1 VAKLKMC
8 KLAKLS
14 KEELNLIQEIEAKL
28 KHVVLI
34 AYEKPP
40 EIAELT
46 IEQLE
51 KIKNLENQLKVKLV
65 AYK

>member
-1 VAKLKMC
+1 MC

-14 KEELNLIQEIEAKL
+14 EEELKLIQELEAKL
-28 KHVVLI
+28 NHIVLI

-40 EIAELT
+40 EIAKLT
-46 IEQLE
+46 NEQLE

>member
-1 VAKLKMC
+1 MC

-14 KEELNLIQEIEAKL
+14 EEELKLIQKLETKL
-28 KHVVLI
+28 KHIVLI
-34 AYEKPP
+34 AYEKPS

-46 IEQLE
+46 NEQLE
-51 KIKNLENQLKVKLV
+51 KIRNLENQLKVKLV